1 MENFFLCNK
10 QRRRFFI
17 VYQLIN
23 FLIFLFIH
31 YKHWIDIIR
40 LYRINYFLR
49 LNKVEKKQYIKY
61 FNHFKYEIRNVNLSV
76 NYSDSVKNFV

>member
-49 LNKVEKKQYIKY
+49 LNQAEKKQYIKY
-61 FNHFKYEIRNVNLSV
+61 FNHVKYEV
-76 NYSDSVKNFV
+76 